1 MGKNVKIHEAVALPV
16 KELGN
21 VQDRAFN
28 EIDRHNQ
35 QLLDQSAET
44 RRHYFSKLD
53 TSSIEKFQTSIE
65 PYRKKFASEVI
76 GQFDDELVPANPRT
90 RLISET
96 ENVLTYEVVLDVFG
110 GGEGLFAYGIL
121 VIPKGIS

>member
-1 MGKNVKIHEAVALPV
+1 MDQNVKIHEAIALPV

-44 RRHYFSKLD
+44 RRLYFSKLD
-53 TSSIEKFQTSIE
+53 TSSMEKFQASIE
-65 PYRKKFASEVI
+65 TYRKKFASEVI
-76 GQFDDELVPANPRT
+76 GQFDDDLVPANPRT
-90 RLISET
+90 RLINGCSMKSNEPAFT
-96 ENVLTYEVVLDVFG
+96 VSGHPNAFVL
-110 GGEGLFAYGIL
+110 
-121 VIPKGIS
+121 ISQSIDDC